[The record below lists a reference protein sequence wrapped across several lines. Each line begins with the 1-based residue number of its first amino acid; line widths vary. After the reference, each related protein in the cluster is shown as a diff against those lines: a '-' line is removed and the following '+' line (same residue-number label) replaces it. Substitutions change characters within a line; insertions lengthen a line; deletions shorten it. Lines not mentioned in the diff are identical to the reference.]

1 MKRFGFNWNF
11 NCSSFP
17 SKAKNE
23 MCMDNNMFK
32 EPSAGGAVR
41 PSAGGAVRPSGGE
54 VTVLGKKGKREEKT
68 RTKKGELFKSF
79 SCLSLVTHFL

>member
-32 EPSAGGAVR
+32 EPSA
-41 PSAGGAVRPSGGE
+41 SGAVRPSGGE
-54 VTVLGKKGKREEKT
+54 VAVLGKKGKREEKT
-68 RTKKGELFKSF
+68 RTKKGE
-79 SCLSLVTHFL
+79 